1 MTRKRRPTTINYLS
15 VAALMRALL
24 DGPATVKDLMHE
36 SGLSACTCRRYV
48 NALRKARVIHVKL
61 WDVDSYGKRSLA
73 SYAIGDKDDA
83 PRAASNILKVGATA
97 ASAAPQPTTSRPSV
111 MQKRGPYSSASLPPI
126 SMKQANT
133 SAPKLSIPPS
143 WFSLTGKGVPC
154 EQHSFSTS

>member
-83 PRAASNILKVGATA
+83 PRTPK
-97 ASAAPQPTTSRPSV
+97 
-111 MQKRGPYSSASLPPI
+111 SSAEREAARRERLRQKNRTRRI
-126 SMKQANT
+126 NGIVQASVT
-133 SAPKLSIPPS
+133 A
-143 WFSLTGKGVPC
+143 
-154 EQHSFSTS
+154 

>member
-73 SYAIGDKDDA
+73 SYAIGDKTDA
-83 PRAASNILKVGATA
+83 PRNPK
-97 ASAAPQPTTSRPSV
+97 
-111 MQKRGPYSSASLPPI
+111 SSAEREAARRERLRQKNRTRRI
-126 SMKQANT
+126 NGIVQASVT
-133 SAPKLSIPPS
+133 A
-143 WFSLTGKGVPC
+143 
-154 EQHSFSTS
+154 

>member
-24 DGPATVKDLMHE
+24 DGPATVKDLMRE

-83 PRAASNILKVGATA
+83 PRNPKSSAEREAARRERLRQKNRTRRMNGIVQASATA
-97 ASAAPQPTTSRPSV
+97 
-111 MQKRGPYSSASLPPI
+111 
-126 SMKQANT
+126 
-133 SAPKLSIPPS
+133 
-143 WFSLTGKGVPC
+143 
-154 EQHSFSTS
+154 

>member
-1 MTRKRRPTTINYLS
+1 MTRKRRPSTINYLS

-83 PRAASNILKVGATA
+83 PRAPKSNAEREA
-97 ASAAPQPTTSRPSV
+97 ARRERLR
-111 MQKRGPYSSASLPPI
+111 QKNRTRRINGI
-126 SMKQANT
+126 VRDGIKEGGHEVRR
-133 SAPKLSIPPS
+133 K
-143 WFSLTGKGVPC
+143 KRC
-154 EQHSFSTS
+154 EPLRNCGCA

>member
-1 MTRKRRPTTINYLS
+1 MAEHVSKQSRNGPRNQMTRKRRPTTINYLS

-83 PRAASNILKVGATA
+83 PRAPKSNAEREAARRERLRQRNRTRRMNGIVQASVTA
-97 ASAAPQPTTSRPSV
+97 
-111 MQKRGPYSSASLPPI
+111 
-126 SMKQANT
+126 
-133 SAPKLSIPPS
+133 
-143 WFSLTGKGVPC
+143 
-154 EQHSFSTS
+154 

>member
-1 MTRKRRPTTINYLS
+1 MAEHGSKQSRNGPRNQMTRKRRPTTINYLS

-83 PRAASNILKVGATA
+83 PRAPKSNAEREAARRERLRQKNRTRRMNGIVQASVTA
-97 ASAAPQPTTSRPSV
+97 
-111 MQKRGPYSSASLPPI
+111 
-126 SMKQANT
+126 
-133 SAPKLSIPPS
+133 
-143 WFSLTGKGVPC
+143 
-154 EQHSFSTS
+154 

>member
-83 PRAASNILKVGATA
+83 PRAPKSNAEREA
-97 ASAAPQPTTSRPSV
+97 ARRERLR
-111 MQKRGPYSSASLPPI
+111 QKNRTRRMNGMVDAGLG
-126 SMKQANT
+126 
-133 SAPKLSIPPS
+133 L
-143 WFSLTGKGVPC
+143 L
-154 EQHSFSTS
+154 

>member
-1 MTRKRRPTTINYLS
+1 MAEHGSKQSRNGSRNPMTRKRRPTTINYLS

-83 PRAASNILKVGATA
+83 PRAPKSNAEREAARRERLRQKNRTRRINGIVQASVTA
-97 ASAAPQPTTSRPSV
+97 
-111 MQKRGPYSSASLPPI
+111 
-126 SMKQANT
+126 
-133 SAPKLSIPPS
+133 
-143 WFSLTGKGVPC
+143 
-154 EQHSFSTS
+154 

>member
-24 DGPATVKDLMHE
+24 DGPATVKDLVHE

-83 PRAASNILKVGATA
+83 PRAPK
-97 ASAAPQPTTSRPSV
+97 
-111 MQKRGPYSSASLPPI
+111 SSAEREAARRERLRQRNRTRRI
-126 SMKQANT
+126 NGIVQA
-133 SAPKLSIPPS
+133 SVELSGHQRPAR
-143 WFSLTGKGVPC
+143 KD
-154 EQHSFSTS
+154 EK

>member
-1 MTRKRRPTTINYLS
+1 MGKFAAKKYIYRNKPRDPMTRKRRPTTINYLS

-83 PRAASNILKVGATA
+83 PRAPKSNAEREAARRERLRQKNRTRRINGIVQAGVTA
-97 ASAAPQPTTSRPSV
+97 
-111 MQKRGPYSSASLPPI
+111 
-126 SMKQANT
+126 
-133 SAPKLSIPPS
+133 
-143 WFSLTGKGVPC
+143 
-154 EQHSFSTS
+154 

>member
-1 MTRKRRPTTINYLS
+1 MTRKRRLTTINYLS

-83 PRAASNILKVGATA
+83 PRAPKSNAEREAARRERLRQKNRTRRINGIVQASATA
-97 ASAAPQPTTSRPSV
+97 
-111 MQKRGPYSSASLPPI
+111 
-126 SMKQANT
+126 
-133 SAPKLSIPPS
+133 
-143 WFSLTGKGVPC
+143 
-154 EQHSFSTS
+154 

>member
-1 MTRKRRPTTINYLS
+1 MAEHGSKQSRNGPRNQMTRKRRPTTINYLS

-83 PRAASNILKVGATA
+83 PRAPKSNAEREAARRERLRQKNRTRRINGIVQASVTA
-97 ASAAPQPTTSRPSV
+97 
-111 MQKRGPYSSASLPPI
+111 
-126 SMKQANT
+126 
-133 SAPKLSIPPS
+133 
-143 WFSLTGKGVPC
+143 
-154 EQHSFSTS
+154 

>member
-15 VAALMRALL
+15 VAELMKALMN
-24 DGPATVKDLMHE
+24 GPATVKDLMHE

-83 PRAASNILKVGATA
+83 PRAPK
-97 ASAAPQPTTSRPSV
+97 
-111 MQKRGPYSSASLPPI
+111 SSAEREAARRERLRQRNRTRRINGMVDAGPG
-126 SMKQANT
+126 
-133 SAPKLSIPPS
+133 L
-143 WFSLTGKGVPC
+143 L
-154 EQHSFSTS
+154 